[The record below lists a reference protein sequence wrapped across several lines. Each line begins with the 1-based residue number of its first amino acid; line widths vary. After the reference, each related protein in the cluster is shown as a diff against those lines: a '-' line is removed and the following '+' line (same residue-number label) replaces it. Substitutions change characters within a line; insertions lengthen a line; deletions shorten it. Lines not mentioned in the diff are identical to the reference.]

1 MYNLVSA
8 SEMFKDCFQYGYSS
22 YYSYSYGNS
31 QFDFDGGKMNSLF
44 MGENMFQNCYG
55 LTSVRAS
62 MTALQIGEQM
72 FLGLDKLKTFS
83 DYGLISSSPYSQLS
97 ENLQLLRNGDFMFA
111 KTAFENV
118 RHQDSGHVGEL
129 EYYGQYALNASFGY
143 LTTAHNMFSY
153 CKQLSSFECDL
164 PYLVNASHMFAK
176 TGLQRFYTSTLASMK
191 TGAYMF
197 YDDYTN
203 TASGRLADSDI
214 LNIANVINN
223 IYGLNKQD
231 DSQWTY
237 QFPTFKNP
245 DNYGY
250 STLGNGDTLID
261 YYAASYDGAYYTTGS
276 RITYY
281 ECTAAINP
289 AYRGVIHLGS
299 QTRYPQTS
307 STIMNACQILVNKG
321 WTVYIDGYKAIASCF
336 DCNGDV
342 TSGGGITLEPNA
354 YPVMASAIDITD
366 DNGETITPAMYYY
379 KPVPVSES
387 IAKYVD
393 QEGNYFIIMGGELVF
408 GDDLENY
415 GQFTSVEEAAANMG
429 FTKYPPEMP
438 EEEEV
443 VEEEHTEEQSQ
454 PEEEN
459 A

>member
-1 MYNLVSA
+1 MA
-8 SEMFKDCFQYGYSS
+8 
-22 YYSYSYGNS
+22 
-31 QFDFDGGKMNSLF
+31 
-44 MGENMFQNCYG
+44 
-55 LTSVRAS
+55 
-62 MTALQIGEQM
+62 ALQIGEQM
-72 FLGLDKLKTFS
+72 FQGLNKLRTFS
-83 DYGLISSSPYSQLS
+83 DYGLVSNSGYIQLS
-97 ENLQLLRNGDFMFA
+97 NNLRYLRNGDLMFEG
-111 KTAFENV
+111 TAFENV
-118 RHQDSGHVGEL
+118 RHQDSRHVGRL

-143 LTTAHNMFSY
+143 LTTANRMFSY

-203 TASGRLADSDI
+203 TASARLADSDI

-223 IYGLNKQD
+223 IYGINKQD

-237 QFPTFKNP
+237 QFPTFKTPP
-245 DNYGY
+245 DKGYG
-250 STLGNGDTLID
+250 TLGNGDILID
-261 YYAASYDGAYYTTGS
+261 YYATSYNIPYYYEATGS
-276 RITYY
+276 HVTYY
-281 ECTAAINP
+281 ECTAAIKP

-321 WTVYIDGYKAIASCF
+321 WTVYIDGYKATASCF
-336 DCNGDV
+336 GCSGDV

-366 DNGETITPAMYYY
+366 DNGETITPTMYYY

-429 FTKYPPEMP
+429 LTKYPPEMP

-443 VEEEHTEEQSQ
+443 VEELTEEEIE
-454 PEEEN
+454 PEDETI
-459 A
+459 